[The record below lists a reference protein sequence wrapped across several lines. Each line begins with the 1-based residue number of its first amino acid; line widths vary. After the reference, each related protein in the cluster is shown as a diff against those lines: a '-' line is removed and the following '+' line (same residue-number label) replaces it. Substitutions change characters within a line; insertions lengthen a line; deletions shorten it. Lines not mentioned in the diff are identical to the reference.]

1 MEFDYQI
8 MRASQTKPPSIDWIF
23 IAKSYLAL
31 AYIGIEEI
39 GQKEYFTKPSYL
51 WRVSRQVYDAKLLL
65 IPIIWNIKHA
75 IELILKADSITFRKG
90 YTKTHN
96 LGDLKDEL
104 KAILCINKAGEDKK
118 FDEFAG
124 MIDKYYKI
132 EVFNGMLI
140 ENQTVFDTDNDI
152 FRYPEGNKASFKL
165 NVKLFEQVMD
175 NELTELRDDIELINL
190 RLNIPCDYKHLKP
203 FLADFSKK

>member
-1 MEFDYQI
+1 MEFDFQI
-8 MRASQTKPPSIDWIF
+8 MRVSQTKPPSTDWIF

-39 GQKEYFTKPSYL
+39 GQKEYCTKPSYL
-51 WRVSRQVYDAKLLL
+51 WRVSRQAYDAKLLL

-75 IELILKADSITFRKG
+75 LELILKADSITFRKG
-90 YTKTHN
+90 YTKTHK
-96 LGDLKDEL
+96 LSDLKDEL
-104 KAILCINKAGEDKK
+104 KTILCINNAGEDKK
-118 FDEFAG
+118 FDEFAN

-140 ENQTVFDTDNDI
+140 GNQTVFDVDNDI

-165 NVKLFEQVMD
+165 NVKLFEQAMD

-203 FLADFSKK
+203 FWSDFSKK